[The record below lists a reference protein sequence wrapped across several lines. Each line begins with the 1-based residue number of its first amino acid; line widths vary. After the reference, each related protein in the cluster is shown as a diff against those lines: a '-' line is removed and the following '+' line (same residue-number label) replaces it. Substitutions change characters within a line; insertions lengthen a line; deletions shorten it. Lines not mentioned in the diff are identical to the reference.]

1 MNELRNKLYFLY
13 GELINFNSACEQKKE
28 IDFSLGLNMELDFRS
43 KIIER
48 TNDMFSENFI
58 AAIKNIEEGNY
69 SNDKFLNELFD
80 SILNICPYYEIIEKI
95 DTDQVYEIS
104 ESFEYECE
112 FIEEVR
118 KQLEIGFFI
127 ELIDATQLLN
137 SYNYYLNNKPKENRI
152 RIFIKDLIAGIYH
165 LEEELDLNELQKI
178 YTEKK
183 SESFFRDIISFYL
196 KGAGYK
202 TIAESKKGANRID
215 LKILKSSDVFKV
227 EFKGWWNNDKK
238 DIVNQINQYLTDF
251 DDNGFVFIVND
262 KQKNIKDEY
271 FELIENDTS
280 HYIKNSLKN
289 ELIDNFEFYCTT
301 HYSTDS
307 HEKKLYH
314 FVFNI
319 YKN

>member
-1 MNELRNKLYFLY
+1 MNELKDKLYFLY
-13 GELINFNSACEQKKE
+13 GELISLDSACEQKKE
-28 IDFSLGLNMELDFRS
+28 IDFSLELNMELDFRS
-43 KIIER
+43 KIIGH
-48 TNDMFSENFI
+48 TNEMFTTNFI
-58 AAIKNIEEGNY
+58 AAIKSVEEGNY

-80 SILNICPYYEIIEKI
+80 SILNIRPYYEIIEKI
-95 DTDQVYEIS
+95 DIDQLYEIS
-104 ESFEYECE
+104 ESFESDYG

-118 KQLEIGFFI
+118 QKLNIGFFI
-127 ELIDATQLLN
+127 RLIDTTQLLN

-152 RIFIKDLIAGIYH
+152 REFIKDLIAGIYH
-165 LEEELDLNELQKI
+165 LQEELDLNELQKI
-178 YTEKK
+178 YTTKK
-183 SESFFRDIISFYL
+183 SESLFRDILSFYL

-215 LKILKSSDVFKV
+215 LKILKNSDVFKI

-251 DDNGFVFIVND
+251 DNDGFVFMVND
-262 KQKNIKDEY
+262 KQKNIKNEY
-271 FELIENDTS
+271 FELIANDIS
-280 HYIKNSLKN
+280 HYVKNSLKK
-289 ELIDNFEFYCTT
+289 EFIDNFEVYCTT